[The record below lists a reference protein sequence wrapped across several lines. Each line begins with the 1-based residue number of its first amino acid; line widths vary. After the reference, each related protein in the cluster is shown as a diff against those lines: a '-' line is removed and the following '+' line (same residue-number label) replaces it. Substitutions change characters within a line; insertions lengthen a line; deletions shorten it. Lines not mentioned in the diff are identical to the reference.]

1 MTPPVAPPVD
11 PLPAFSLEV
20 LETTPVELTLLQQR
34 SRSPSAP
41 PPAQLLLLLLRA
53 DGAKGEG
60 AKGEGAKGDGA
71 KGEGAKGE
79 GASRLLS
86 CSERQRTASVNAET
100 ILTVGRYVALPL
112 SLEPGAVNGGA
123 LGAGAFTGSD
133 GLPFVLRIG
142 SVKPL
147 LCAPAPL
154 PPAAARAALVSY
166 IKQGDQSEPF
176 PGMYMYN
183 LQDGCGFL
191 VLAENASGSNAMSV
205 QLDHSECVNLIPS
218 RGSLTTY
225 DTLPPKHVQILQ
237 VLSRAAE
244 ADCVMLVSANFR
256 SEPWMGGESL
266 HSPGVVEGGV
276 HDPQRQ
282 APGGAR
288 GSGGKLLGAL
298 SRLRF

>member
-1 MTPPVAPPVD
+1 MC
-11 PLPAFSLEV
+11 
-20 LETTPVELTLLQQR
+20 
-34 SRSPSAP
+34 SAG
-41 PPAQLLLLLLRA
+41 ACGCA
-53 DGAKGEG
+53 DGN
-60 AKGEGAKGDGA
+60 
-71 KGEGAKGE
+71 
-79 GASRLLS
+79 SRLRLYFRRLRRRHAA
-86 CSERQRTASVNAET
+86 CSPCGEWFSRPERR
-100 ILTVGRYVALPL
+100 
-112 SLEPGAVNGGA
+112 PGPDAVPARG
-123 LGAGAFTGSD
+123 
-133 GLPFVLRIG
+133 VLRIG